1 MKSPPKGFCKWC
13 FQLWCGLRSAPL
25 LESSPVFCFV
35 RLVPQVDQANFQ
47 GSCMCK
53 LCKQCVF
60 LVLVFGVLFFLF
72 LLFLILFVCLGLG
85 LLFPKMALG
94 GLLWVSLFSTHA
106 LPRWNSRWNPYWHRP
121 MWNKEA
127 GLTSWVEDV
136 LNHSTTAKTLKLCP
150 WPKSFLWHL
159 ARGIS
164 STTCNFAVQSRNCWS
179 DFSRFHQISKCQIKC
194 PHGSTFLRRCGRL
207 VADKWG
213 MSLQTPDPLR
223 Q

>member
-1 MKSPPKGFCKWC
+1 MGQLSSSCAYWHADAMKSPPKGFCKWC
-13 FQLWCGLRSAPL
+13 FQLWCGLRSAPI

-72 LLFLILFVCLGLG
+72 LLLFLILFVCFGLG

-106 LPRWNSRWNPYWHRP
+106 LPRWN
-121 MWNKEA
+121 KEA

-150 WPKSFLWHL
+150 SVAKKFSL
-159 ARGIS
+159 AFG
-164 STTCNFAVQSRNCWS
+164 TWN
-179 DFSRFHQISKCQIKC
+179 
-194 PHGSTFLRRCGRL
+194 
-207 VADKWG
+207 
-213 MSLQTPDPLR
+213 
-223 Q
+223 